1 MASEAEILAFELTSI
16 NIRLTLVES
25 RLGALET
32 EVFPPRKVP
41 RRDDPAPPHPP
52 PSPPAE
58 PVPPPT
64 DTLLPDAE
72 PTAELISQE
81 STEE

>member
-1 MASEAEILAFELTSI
+1 MISEAELLAVELASI
-16 NIRLTLVES
+16 NIRLRLVES

-32 EVFPPRKVP
+32 DVFPPRKVP
-41 RRDDPAPPHPP
+41 RLDDPAPPTPTE
-52 PSPPAE
+52 A
-58 PVPPPT
+58 VPPP
-64 DTLLPDAE
+64 